1 MRGRAALAAPGAAAG
16 GWGWLELGRP
26 GHAGGLAAAV
36 GLALAVWPLVV
47 LAVVFGIPAALV
59 SVIPWRWRRA
69 WRHRHAY
76 RPHIPNRVRRAVYAA
91 DRHRCLWCGGDLDGL
106 QLDHVRPWSLGG
118 LSSLWNLVTLC
129 GPCNR
134 VKSNFWRFRS
144 GHVVYRAWE
153 GSADAITAAAI
164 LAVEKRA
171 RCNPARWWRA
181 AWSLAA

>member
-1 MRGRAALAAPGAAAG
+1 MSGRLAAMAPGGILG
-16 GWGWLELGRP
+16 GWGWIELGRP
-26 GHAGGLAAAV
+26 AQLGGLA
-36 GLALAVWPLVV
+36 GALAAALAIWPLVV

-69 WRHRHAY
+69 WRHRRAY
-76 RPHIPNRVRRAVYAA
+76 RPHIPNRIRDAVYAA
-91 DRHRCLWCGGDLDGL
+91 DRYRCRWCGGIEGGL

-134 VKSNFWRFRS
+134 VKSNYWRFRS
-144 GHVVYRAWE
+144 GHVVYRAW
-153 GSADAITAAAI
+153 DATTAAAI